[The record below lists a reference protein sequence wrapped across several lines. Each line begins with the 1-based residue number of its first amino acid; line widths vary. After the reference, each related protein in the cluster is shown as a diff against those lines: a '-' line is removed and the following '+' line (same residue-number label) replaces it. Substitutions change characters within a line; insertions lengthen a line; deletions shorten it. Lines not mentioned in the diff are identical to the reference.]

1 MSSLLACSQPCL
13 HSLYRSA
20 FSKKQEKKEKKE
32 EEEKGRSD
40 VSTISSITKYRLPHS
55 HQRERLGGKIHVPY
69 GDFGLNNEQIFPFGG
84 KLVYSS
90 TVAASSSEIIHYPAG
105 VLELIFRK

>member
-1 MSSLLACSQPCL
+1 MSIDLRFQKT
-13 HSLYRSA
+13 R
-20 FSKKQEKKEKKE
+20 KEKERIRK
-32 EEEKGRSD
+32 KRRSD

-55 HQRERLGGKIHVPY
+55 RQREQLGGKMHVPY
-69 GDFGLNNEQIFPFGG
+69 GVFGLNNEQIFPFGG

-90 TVAASSSEIIHYPAG
+90 TVAASSSEMIHYPAG